1 MDALP
6 PWLTTAIAVVVM
18 AGIATTALAVMR
30 VPGPW
35 SVLTAIARAAL
46 QLSLLSLVLTGIIQD
61 PVWVAAGLTVMLGA
75 AIWTASRR
83 ARLPWRG
90 LGPLAAAML
99 IGPLTVLVVVFAT
112 GAIESSP
119 RYALAIGGIII
130 GNTMTVA
137 ILTERVHRDA
147 VRDHW
152 DEVEGWLALGA
163 TPWQSTRTL
172 ARQAIRT
179 ALLPSLDQTRT
190 TGIVVLPGAFVGA
203 IFAGASPFEAGRFQ
217 LVVLAG
223 ILAAGSLTA
232 VTLLRLRGGVAQRPA
247 DIPTSP
253 PRRRR

>member
-1 MDALP
+1 
-6 PWLTTAIAVVVM
+6 
-18 AGIATTALAVMR
+18 
-30 VPGPW
+30 
-35 SVLTAIARAAL
+35 
-46 QLSLLSLVLTGIIQD
+46 
-61 PVWVAAGLTVMLGA
+61 
-75 AIWTASRR
+75 
-83 ARLPWRG
+83 
-90 LGPLAAAML
+90 
-99 IGPLTVLVVVFAT
+99 VVVFAT

-137 ILTERVHRDA
+137 ILTEGVYRDA

-163 TPWQSTRTL
+163 TPWQSTRSL
-172 ARQAIRT
+172 AQRAVRT

-232 VTLLRLRGGVAQRPA
+232 GPGPDAGFRVQATLPVRAGTVLP
-247 DIPTSP
+247 
-253 PRRRR
+253 